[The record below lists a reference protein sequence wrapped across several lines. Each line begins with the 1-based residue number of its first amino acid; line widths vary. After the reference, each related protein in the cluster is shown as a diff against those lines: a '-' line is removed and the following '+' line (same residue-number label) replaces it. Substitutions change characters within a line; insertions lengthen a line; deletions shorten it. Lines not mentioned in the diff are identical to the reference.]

1 MFKRDLY
8 LNRLIESQ
16 NNKLIKVITGIR
28 RSGKSFLLNKIFY
41 DYLIKDRKIDPKHI
55 IRFAFDNESDIM
67 KLDSYFPKKSTTKK
81 VRGQELVDS
90 RKFLSF
96 IEEQTKEEGFY
107 YLLLD
112 EIQNLENFVRVLNSF
127 LYRDNFDVYVTGS
140 NSRFLSSEVD
150 TEFGGRGYRIHLLP
164 LSFNEYCKGTSNDKK
179 DVLNEYI
186 RYGGIPLVELQSND
200 TDKVNQAISI
210 VKETY
215 FKDLELRHPTAD
227 KNNLEETLRV
237 IASMISTP
245 INPTR
250 IENTFKSKYHLNI
263 VNDSIKEYIKWFEE
277 AYLLNKVLRFDIK
290 RRGYI
295 GTPYKI
301 YFEDIGIRNA
311 ILNFKD
317 IDETNLIENIVYNE
331 LRYRGFNVD
340 VGTIK
345 FSSKTDKL
353 DKNNK
358 PIYIEKDAEVDFI
371 ASKESKIYYIQV
383 ALEINNE
390 EKKEQEYRPLRNINN
405 SFKKVIIVKNDFKPF
420 YTSEGFLRIN
430 LLDFLA
436 DIDSLDL

>member
-1 MFKRDLY
+1 M
-8 LNRLIESQ
+8 
-16 NNKLIKVITGIR
+16 
-28 RSGKSFLLNKIFY
+28 
-41 DYLIKDRKIDPKHI
+41 
-55 IRFAFDNESDIM
+55 
-67 KLDSYFPKKSTTKK
+67 
-81 VRGQELVDS
+81 
-90 RKFLSF
+90 
-96 IEEQTKEEGFY
+96 
-107 YLLLD
+107 
-112 EIQNLENFVRVLNSF
+112 
-127 LYRDNFDVYVTGS
+127 
-140 NSRFLSSEVD
+140 
-150 TEFGGRGYRIHLLP
+150 
-164 LSFNEYCKGTSNDKK
+164 
-179 DVLNEYI
+179 
-186 RYGGIPLVELQSND
+186 
-200 TDKVNQAISI
+200 
-210 VKETY
+210 
-215 FKDLELRHPTAD
+215 ELRHPTAD

-250 IENTFKSKYHLNI
+250 IENTFKSRYRLNI
-263 VNDSIKEYIKWFEE
+263 VNDSIKEYIKWFGE

-301 YFEDIGIRNA
+301 YFQDIGIRNA
-311 ILNFKD
+311 ILNFRD
-317 IDETNLIENIVYNE
+317 VEETYLIENIVYNE

-345 FSSKTDKL
+345 FSTKSDKL

-405 SFKKVIIVKNDFKPF
+405 SFKEVIIVKNDSKAF